1 MLKIIVI
8 IRPNNNATSKLDFN
22 KLGNVRAIPTQ
33 TTNIMINFL
42 RTDLISFSLNF
53 SWYFFPI
60 IPRMIIIENQMIC
73 FKYILSTL
81 WKANNR
87 PKSNMT
93 ATKPFIAFLVMPK
106 SNSFDE

>member
-1 MLKIIVI
+1 MIVI

-22 KLGNVRAIPTQ
+22 KLGNVRAIPTH
-33 TTNIMINFL
+33 TISMRINFL

-53 SWYFFPI
+53 SWYFLAT

-81 WKANNR
+81 
-87 PKSNMT
+87 
-93 ATKPFIAFLVMPK
+93 
-106 SNSFDE
+106 